1 MACKHDFTKS
11 SIIELNFY
19 KIKTTLDP
27 IFAIKCRKALMAEIT
42 RRQRIDT
49 ENLLGVEWS
58 PPPPDTT
65 QIQGKKYKPA
75 SKGDFEL
82 LKLKIEAAK
91 RKDTLLAK
99 LKQCSCT

>member
-1 MACKHDFTKS
+1 MAYKHDFTKS
-11 SIIELNFY
+11 SII
-19 KIKTTLDP
+19 
-27 IFAIKCRKALMAEIT
+27 
-42 RRQRIDT
+42 
-49 ENLLGVEWS
+49 
-58 PPPPDTT
+58 PPPDTT
-65 QIQGKKYKPA
+65 EIQGKKYKPA